1 MYTVSTINGCQ
12 GLLSMSCRRDSLISQ
27 IGASLRNGLLST
39 SAPSVRLRLLNML
52 DKNWE
57 PLCEDVES
65 NRVRMLYET
74 IRDNTSN
81 SKVDSPQTLVELNSA
96 ALVTLTNMMI
106 QLNMPHR
113 DPRMVK
119 FHIEKLNRILT
130 KEVSLSSLGGNFNK
144 SVIRNGDFS
153 KTMNSCRVA
162 IRCLTMLETAFPTLL
177 SPLAVDM
184 LSEAE
189 KPDMMCL
196 RGFPM
201 TILATRVL
209 SNLASEYLRQ
219 KSFQEEIYCAEPSCD
234 TSDIDDIVSDADVYR
249 PDSETDVADSKG
261 ISSGVDKYRERE
273 YGELDQALD
282 STFRHKTLD
291 KSLKEID
298 SWVGGQTASP
308 RETISG
314 GLGRSTVSFETL
326 NAQSGSA
333 TSSICQ
339 GSTRV
344 REGGSEN
351 GRSGSNAWT
360 ASSTPR
366 SGASISVPIL
376 KESPAARCTI
386 PEHFRTGSGNFS
398 EVSLEMTPFAERK
411 FQEAVCHVLKC
422 VKRMDA
428 ASIGEVSKHLGAI
441 FQVSKFPPN
450 TLWPLMD
457 DLIRHG
463 STPVLEFVLE
473 THDAMPELFEGWRP
487 CLLEKILYRSNDQSY
502 SVNHRQTCLRWIIR
516 QHATQCY
523 NGGELL
529 LADCWVQLL
538 PQDEEPLQIVSLKVK
553 SISSCLSSGIGDIGR
568 ICDAVCLCQAYV
580 DPKTKR
586 SSAKHLNSFSYALRL
601 ILNAADRMEET
612 GANSVRAK
620 ACLIRSIIQSV
631 VLRPSLVPAV
641 NDFLES
647 CNDEFSLLFLGA
659 FESLLGSL
667 DGQFEILRERHED
680 VTLDESNP
688 DLSARVKAALL
699 SRASSVSGMIR
710 GLSFKLGRRSSSTT
724 GRTYYYWFCVVNS
737 EVFNAG

>member
-1 MYTVSTINGCQ
+1 LV
-12 GLLSMSCRRDSLISQ
+12 SCRRDSLISQ

-39 SAPSVRLRLLNML
+39 REASVRFRLLNML

-57 PLCEDVES
+57 SLCEDVES

-74 IRDNTSN
+74 IRDHTSN
-81 SKVDSPQTLVELNSA
+81 PKVDSAQTLVDLNTA

-119 FHIEKLNRILT
+119 FHVEKLNRILT

-144 SVIRNGDFS
+144 AIARNDDFS

-162 IRCLTMLETAFPTLL
+162 IKCLAMLETAFPTVL
-177 SPLAVDM
+177 SPLAVDL

-201 TILATRVL
+201 TIIASQVL

-219 KSFQEEIYCAEPSCD
+219 KSFQEETYCAEPSCD
-234 TSDIDDIVSDADVYR
+234 TSDIEDIVSDADVYR
-249 PDSETDVADSKG
+249 PESEADVADSKDV
-261 ISSGVDKYRERE
+261 SSRVEKVGETE
-273 YGELDQALD
+273 YGGLDQVLD
-282 STFRHKTLD
+282 SKFRHKTLD

-298 SWVGGQTASP
+298 SWVGGQAASP

-333 TSSICQ
+333 ASSVCQ

-351 GRSGSNAWT
+351 GKSGSNTWT

-366 SGASISVPIL
+366 SGTFMSIPIL
-376 KESPAARCTI
+376 KESPVARCTI
-386 PEHFRTGSGNFS
+386 PEHFRTGSGNFTD
-398 EVSLEMTPFAERK
+398 VSLEMTSFAERK
-411 FQEAVCHVLKC
+411 FQEAISHVLKC
-422 VKRMDA
+422 VKRMDS
-428 ASIGEVSKHLGAI
+428 ASIAEVSKYLGPI
-441 FQVSKFPPN
+441 FQVSRFPPN
-450 TLWPLMD
+450 MLWPLMD
-457 DLIRHG
+457 ELIRQG

-487 CLLEKILYRSNDQSY
+487 CLLEKILYRSNDQTY

-516 QHATQCY
+516 QHAMQCY

-529 LADCWVQLL
+529 LADCWVQLS
-538 PQDEEPLQIVSLKVK
+538 PRDEEPLQIVSLKVK
-553 SISSCLSSGIGDIGR
+553 SIASCLSSGIGDIGR

-580 DPKTKR
+580 DPKTRR

-601 ILNAADRMEET
+601 ILSAADRMEET

-620 ACLIRSIIQSV
+620 ACLIRSIIQAV

-647 CNDEFSLLFLGA
+647 CNEEFSLLFLGA

-667 DGQFEILRERHED
+667 DGQFEILRDRHED
-680 VTLDESNP
+680 MVLDGSGP

-710 GLSFKLGRRSSSTT
+710 GLSFKLGRRSSSVT
-724 GRTYYYWFCVVNS
+724 GR
-737 EVFNAG
+737 E